1 MRGRGQAAAAAVLL
15 AIIAGS
21 IVLFLLVM
29 DPEEREV
36 LLGDET
42 LSSGTESTS
51 TSTDYLLQ
59 EYPGRIEDLQQS
71 EIEHKLP
78 SMHLVVLDQGVILDE
93 RISLSTKHSLFNEL
107 ISNYS
112 VETSNY
118 ALLDSLQLG
127 FNVLDGKGQLST
139 YFNDQLVYQGE
150 VEAGQTPVLS
160 IPSNL
165 IHSTNTLV
173 FKSDSPGLAF
183 WSTNYVE
190 LSDVKLV
197 AQETDYGKSSAEL
210 TIIMSESELENI
222 ESASLK
228 FQADCKDDSGSLTVL
243 LNAMTLFSGS
253 PDCNIAFTP
262 IEVDTTQLVIGT
274 NTLEFSI
281 DSGDYTLSHAEFVS
295 DLKEVVYPTYYFQL
309 DDETYSTV
317 DSGEQYTKLYIEFTD
332 STSLKQGTVYINGYP
347 RQFDTREQ
355 SYSLDIS
362 SEIDVGN
369 NALQLIPDTV
379 INVGELRVELQ

>member
-1 MRGRGQAAAAAVLL
+1 MRGRGQAAAAAILL

-42 LSSGTESTS
+42 LSSGAGATS

-118 ALLDSLQLG
+118 GLLESLQLG
-127 FNVLDGKGQLST
+127 FSVLSGKGQLST

-165 IHSTNTLV
+165 IDSTNTLV

-190 LSDVKLV
+190 LSDVTLV
-197 AQETDYGKSSAEL
+197 AQETDYSKSSAEL

-222 ESASLK
+222 ESASLQ
-228 FQADCKDDSGSLTVL
+228 FQADCKDDSGSLTVS
-243 LNAMTLFSGS
+243 LNAMVLFSGS

-295 DLKEVVYPTYYFQL
+295 DLEEVVYPTYYFQL

-317 DSGEQYTKLYIEFTD
+317 DSGEQYTKVYLEFTD

-362 SEIDVGN
+362 SEVDAGN